1 MSSQG
6 GARGG
11 CAAAHGAEKF
21 GRVVPSV
28 VKAKDVQQTQLVLG
42 YRTFGVGDERKY
54 AATVM
59 DAVLGRGMSSRL
71 FQEVREKR
79 GLSYDIASRMQF
91 FRDAGMFVVAAGV
104 DSAKADKTVEVV
116 DRELAKLCERGVSA
130 AELARTKEFLVGNFR
145 LSHEKVTSKLFFYG
159 ATMMSYGRLVM
170 PSEQVDG
177 IKAVTREDVQSVARA
192 ILRKGARCLSRVV
205 PK

>member
-1 MSSQG
+1 M
-6 GARGG
+6 
-11 CAAAHGAEKF
+11 
-21 GRVVPSV
+21 
-28 VKAKDVQQTQLVLG
+28 
-42 YRTFGVGDERKY
+42 
-54 AATVM
+54 
-59 DAVLGRGMSSRL
+59 
-71 FQEVREKR
+71 
-79 GLSYDIASRMQF
+79 
-91 FRDAGMFVVAAGV
+91 
-104 DSAKADKTVEVV
+104 
-116 DRELAKLCERGVSA
+116 
-130 AELARTKEFLVGNFR
+130 GNFR